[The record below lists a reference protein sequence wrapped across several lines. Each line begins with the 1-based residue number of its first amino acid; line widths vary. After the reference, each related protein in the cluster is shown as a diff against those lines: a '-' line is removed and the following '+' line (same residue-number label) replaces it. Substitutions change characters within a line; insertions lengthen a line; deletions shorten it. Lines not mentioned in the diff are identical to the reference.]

1 MADTKLAPKPV
12 SEIVE
17 VNAPAIDITKTPRK
31 SLIAAGVKKVCRD
44 CGEGVHSRKDEHGK
58 TEVYCP
64 NGKSRCSFV
73 KEFTDVIDKIN
84 GVKIDDPD

>member
-31 SLIAAGVKKVCRD
+31 SLIAAGVKKVCRE
-44 CGEGVHSRKDEHGK
+44 CGEGVHSRLDENRK

-64 NGKSRCSFV
+64 NGKARCSFV
-73 KEFTDVIDKIN
+73 KEYADVVDKLNGIKTDDSE
-84 GVKIDDPD
+84 